1 MIFVVQPKQKIVEG
15 SIAAA
20 KTAQIVSLIKDNQLL
35 TAAIVFILW
44 QAGAIA
50 SATSYV
56 GGMC

>member
-1 MIFVVQPKQKIVEG
+1 MDKDV
-15 SIAAA
+15 IAVT
-20 KTAQIVSLIKDNQLL
+20 KTAQIIALIKDNQLL

>member
-1 MIFVVQPKQKIVEG
+1 MTVIPGKDQVVSTSV
-15 SIAAA
+15 AAA
-20 KTAQIVSLIKDNQLL
+20 KTAQIISLIKDNQLL

-50 SATSYV
+50 QASSYV

>member
-1 MIFVVQPKQKIVEG
+1 MNVKKEVVETSV
-15 SIAAA
+15 AAA
-20 KTAQIVSLIKDNQLL
+20 KSAQILALIKDNQLL

>member
-1 MIFVVQPKQKIVEG
+1 MVTDKVD
-15 SIAAA
+15 AAVA
-20 KTAQIVSLIKDNQLL
+20 ATESAQIIALIKDNQLL

-50 SATSYV
+50 QATSLV